1 MIECE
6 MQQWKIREELA
17 KARARV
23 SAYDELQPADL
34 EEAIIHIPF
43 LNNQVA
49 KVLTL
54 KLV

>member
-6 MQQWKIREELA
+6 IQQRKIREELA
-17 KARARV
+17 KIRTRV

-34 EEAIIHIPF
+34 EEAIIHIRF
-43 LNNQVA
+43 LNNQFA

>member
-6 MQQWKIREELA
+6 IQQRKIREELA
-17 KARARV
+17 KIRTRV

-34 EEAIIHIPF
+34 EEAIVHIRF